1 MEEIGIVPY
10 VTRLFSERT
19 VLLTD
24 IDRTDRRILKL
35 LQADGRISAVELA
48 DKVGLSPTSTSER
61 MKRLQRDGYI
71 AGFGARLDP
80 HRLGLGLLVFVEVS
94 LDKTTPDVFEKF
106 AAAVKRAPEVL
117 ECHMVAGG
125 FDYLVKTRVADMAAY
140 RRFLGEILLSLPG
153 VKETRTYAVM
163 EEVKSEGML
172 PV

>member
-1 MEEIGIVPY
+1 MTE
-10 VTRLFSERT
+10 
-19 VLLTD
+19 
-24 IDRTDRRILKL
+24 IDRIDRKILKL
-35 LQADGRISAVELA
+35 LQADGRIATVDLA
-48 DKVGLSPTSTSER
+48 EKVGLSPTSTSDR
-61 MKRLQRDGYI
+61 MKRLQREGYI

-80 HRLGLGLLVFVEVS
+80 RRIGLELLVFVEVS

-106 AAAVKRAPEVL
+106 AAAVRRAPEVL

-140 RRFLGEILLSLPG
+140 RRFLGEVLLAFPG

-163 EEVKSEGML
+163 EEVKTDGLL